1 MSRMYVAV
9 EESFRRWDKEPGFR
23 RAYNA
28 LADEFALAAVLIDA
42 RAQAGLSQEALAG
55 RMRTSQQTISRLEGG
70 TANPSLKTL
79 RRFAQATGTRLKISF
94 EPAKKK
100 AR

>member
-1 MSRMYVAV
+1 VSRMYVAV